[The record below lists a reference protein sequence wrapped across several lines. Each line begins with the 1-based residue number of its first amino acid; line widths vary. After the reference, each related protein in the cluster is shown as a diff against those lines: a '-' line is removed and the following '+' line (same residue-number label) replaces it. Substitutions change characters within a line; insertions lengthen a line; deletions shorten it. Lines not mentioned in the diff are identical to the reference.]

1 MNTLHVHS
9 VSTFGLNS
17 AVAIVTYCMDTDS
30 TSHKAATGSAIEVQT
45 IQVCSRGQAKI
56 KIQISDYF
64 IIESEESL

>member
-30 TSHKAATGSAIEVQT
+30 TSHKAATGSAIEVHT
-45 IQVCSRGQAKI
+45 IHYTAQYQYTIAI
-56 KIQISDYF
+56 
-64 IIESEESL
+64 